1 MMKYTFFL
9 LLLNLAIYSHAQE
22 NAIATLKFEEAETA
36 YSSGNYTVALNKL
49 DEVDKLAGIMSKS
62 LYLRIV
68 VTDITFDYYDVK
80 STTLVALSK
89 YVNSYLKT
97 MEAEGLD
104 DRYREVYAISTRVN
118 NALQVKKWKES
129 PEFINGEK
137 ASKDKNYEE
146 ALTWLKKGEANGNL
160 AAINYIGLVYR
171 SQQKYQEAFD
181 HFSKAASAGYATAMR
196 NLADFYFDGVK
207 GVVAQNYDEAMK
219 WYLKA
224 AENGEAD
231 AFDSIG
237 MMYSFGQSVTK
248 NEAEALKWYGRAVNK
263 GQVSAME
270 NMGMLYHGGS
280 EGFRDY
286 TKALFY
292 YRMALG
298 KGSTNMENNVGSL
311 YFEGKGVPQNYP
323 EALNWFKKAAANGN
337 MRSANNIGDMYLNG
351 HGSAKD
357 YAEALRWY
365 KKAYE
370 GNASE
375 QKQRAKG
382 SLGKCYYEIAKEK
395 FLKKDYISAM
405 EDYKSAFSFGNRVA
419 RNDIAAMYRD
429 GLGVA
434 KDKRIAK
441 EWENK

>member
-1 MMKYTFFL
+1 MIKYTLFA

-22 NAIATLKFEEAETA
+22 NAIATLKFEEAEA
-36 YSSGNYTVALNKL
+36 AFNSGNYATALNKL

-68 VTDITFDYYDVK
+68 ATDIIFDYYDVK
-80 STTLVALSK
+80 STTLLTLGK
-89 YVNSYLKT
+89 YVDSYLKT

-104 DRYREVYAISTRVN
+104 DKYRAVYAISGRVN
-118 NALQVKKWKES
+118 TALQVKKWKES
-129 PEFINGEK
+129 LEFINGEK
-137 ASKDKNYEE
+137 AGKDKNFEE
-146 ALTWLKKGEANGNL
+146 AIAWLKKGEAKGNL
-160 AAINYIGLVYR
+160 AAINYIGLVYQ

-181 HFSKAASAGYATAMR
+181 HFNKAASAGYATAMR
-196 NLADFYFDGVK
+196 NLAGYYLGGVK

-270 NMGMLYHGGS
+270 NMGMLYHFVS
-280 EGFRDY
+280 ESFRDH
-286 TKALFY
+286 TKAMFW
-292 YRMALG
+292 YRMALER
-298 KGSTNMENNVGSL
+298 GSKQMENNVGSL

-337 MRSANNIGDMYLNG
+337 IRSANNIGDMYFNG
-351 HGSAKD
+351 HGSAKN
-357 YAEALRWY
+357 YAEALTWY

-370 GNASE
+370 SNESE
-375 QKQRAKG
+375 QKQRAKE
-382 SLGKCYYEIAKEK
+382 SLGKCYYEMAKEK
-395 FLKKDYISAM
+395 YLKKDYTSALD
-405 EDYKSAFSFGNRVA
+405 DYKSAFSFGNRMA
-419 RNDIAAMYRD
+419 RYSIAAMYRD

-434 KDKRIAK
+434 KDKKIAK

>member
-1 MMKYTFFL
+1 
-9 LLLNLAIYSHAQE
+9 
-22 NAIATLKFEEAETA
+22 
-36 YSSGNYTVALNKL
+36 
-49 DEVDKLAGIMSKS
+49 
-62 LYLRIV
+62 
-68 VTDITFDYYDVK
+68 
-80 STTLVALSK
+80 
-89 YVNSYLKT
+89 
-97 MEAEGLD
+97 
-104 DRYREVYAISTRVN
+104 
-118 NALQVKKWKES
+118 
-129 PEFINGEK
+129 
-137 ASKDKNYEE
+137 
-146 ALTWLKKGEANGNL
+146 
-160 AAINYIGLVYR
+160 
-171 SQQKYQEAFD
+171 
-181 HFSKAASAGYATAMR
+181 
-196 NLADFYFDGVK
+196 
-207 GVVAQNYDEAMK
+207 
-219 WYLKA
+219 
-224 AENGEAD
+224 
-231 AFDSIG
+231 
-237 MMYSFGQSVTK
+237 
-248 NEAEALKWYGRAVNK
+248 
-263 GQVSAME
+263 ME

-375 QKQRAKG
+375 QKQRAKE

-405 EDYKSAFSFGNRVA
+405 EDYKSAFSFGNRMA
-419 RNDIAAMYRD
+419 RYSIAAMYRD

-434 KDKRIAK
+434 KDKKIEIETLKIQIYFLMLRLFVVVLICFYT
-441 EWENK
+441 NHRVF